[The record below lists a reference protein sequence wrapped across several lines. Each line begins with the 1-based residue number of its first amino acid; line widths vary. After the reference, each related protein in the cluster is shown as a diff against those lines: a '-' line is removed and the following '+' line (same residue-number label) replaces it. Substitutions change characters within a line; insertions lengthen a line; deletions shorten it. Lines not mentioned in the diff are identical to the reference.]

1 MTTEVFQQYPST
13 LFGGDS
19 MFLVITRV
27 NLENAHKLKLEKKK
41 KKNKLDS
48 SCCPKPKTEL
58 ACAVQVVAA
67 QGRSIL
73 EEFGEPNYLLRG
85 GLVTC
90 LDLGNGT
97 KAN

>member
-27 NLENAHKLKLEKKK
+27 NLENAHKLELEKKK
-41 KKNKLDS
+41 KTSWIQAVAQKT
-48 SCCPKPKTEL
+48 KTEL

-67 QGRSIL
+67 QGRSKMAFSGFSDPQAL
-73 EEFGEPNYLLRG
+73 ATL
-85 GLVTC
+85 C
-90 LDLGNGT
+90 LPQS
-97 KAN
+97 